1 MSAWWLHWRYAKSAA
16 QTPLACFYTDPPI
29 NQNQCVADAELLAL
43 DFETSGLNPQSDRLL
58 SMGWVLISR
67 GRIRMASAGHCIIR
81 SDHHSVGQSA
91 TVHGLLDADLEQGIS
106 LPEALNSL
114 LAMLRGRMLVVH
126 YSPIEAGFLQK
137 ACQMIHGV
145 PLPLQIIDTLA
156 IEAQRRAHIHD
167 SQGALRLHACRERY
181 GLPRYRAHNAAI
193 DALACAELLLAQV
206 AHIGGAHS
214 VALKELL
221 RRSR

>member
-1 MSAWWLHWRYAKSAA
+1 MRWRYAKRAA
-16 QTPLACFYTDPPI
+16 QTSLAAFYSDPPI
-29 NQNQCVADAELLAL
+29 DLNQCVAEADLLAL
-43 DFETSGLNPQSDRLL
+43 DFETSGLDPRADRLL
-58 SMGWVLISR
+58 SMGWVVISR
-67 GRIRMASAGHCIIR
+67 GRIRMGSAGHCMIR

-91 TVHGLLDADLEQGIS
+91 TVHGLLDTDLEQGVS
-106 LPEALNSL
+106 LSEALDSL
-114 LAMLRGRMLVVH
+114 LALLRGRVLVVH
-126 YSPIEAGFLQK
+126 YSPIETGFLQA
-137 ACQMIHGV
+137 ACESIHGI
-145 PLPLQIIDTLA
+145 PLPLQLIDTLA

-206 AHIGGAHS
+206 AHIGGTQA
-214 VALKELL
+214 VTLKELL

>member
-91 TVHGLLDADLEQGIS
+91 TVHGLLDTDLEQGIS
-106 LPEALNSL
+106 LSEALSSL

-126 YSPIEAGFLQK
+126 YSPIESGFLLS
-137 ACQMIHGV
+137 ACQAIHGV
-145 PLPLQIIDTLA
+145 PLPLQIIGTMV
-156 IEAQRRAHIHD
+156 EHR
-167 SQGALRLHACRERY
+167 
-181 GLPRYRAHNAAI
+181 RYR
-193 DALACAELLLAQV
+193 
-206 AHIGGAHS
+206 
-214 VALKELL
+214 K
-221 RRSR
+221 R